1 MKTVTF
7 LTVAWKYEN
16 EKYEHF
22 SMDTEMVEE
31 FEEYVQRN
39 LGKIIQSEEVP
50 FNECTQEFQTQAEE
64 TKSDLTDTEKMISK
78 SGNQSTTK

>member
-16 EKYEHF
+16 EKYERF
-22 SMDTEMVEE
+22 SMDTEKVEE
-31 FEEYVQRN
+31 FEDYVQRN

-50 FNECTQEFQTQAEE
+50 FDECTQEFQSM
-64 TKSDLTDTEKMISK
+64 TKEKEHELTDTEQMVSK
-78 SGNQSTTK
+78 AGNHVITK